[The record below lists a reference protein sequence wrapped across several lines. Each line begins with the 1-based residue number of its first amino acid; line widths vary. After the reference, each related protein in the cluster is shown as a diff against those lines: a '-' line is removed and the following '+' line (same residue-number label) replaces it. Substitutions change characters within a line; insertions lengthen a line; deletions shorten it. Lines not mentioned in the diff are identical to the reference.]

1 MTIFAQAQLTN
12 RQHCVFNLLKKEGNM
27 NDANKEKL
35 VTVFTGT
42 VWQAELI
49 KGLLDSN
56 EIPCAI
62 MDETLGA
69 ITSSYAG
76 FGKGVLVVVNEEDEK
91 KALELIKN
99 NSQEQ

>member
-1 MTIFAQAQLTN
+1 MSIFAEQQLTN
-12 RQHCVFNLLKKEGNM
+12 RQHRMFNLLKKEVNM

-42 VWQAELI
+42 VWQAEII
-49 KGLLDSN
+49 KGLLDTN
-56 EIPCAI
+56 EIPCAV
-62 MDETLGA
+62 MDETIGA

-76 FGKGVLVVVNEEDEK
+76 FGKGVLVVVNEEDEA

-99 NSQEQ
+99 SEEE

>member
-1 MTIFAQAQLTN
+1 
-12 RQHCVFNLLKKEGNM
+12 M
-27 NDANKEKL
+27 NDTNKEKL

-49 KGLLDSN
+49 KGLLDAN
-56 EIPCAI
+56 DIPCAI

-76 FGKGVLVVVNEEDEK
+76 FGKGVLVVVNEDEK
-91 KALELIKN
+91 EKALELIRN

>member
-1 MTIFAQAQLTN
+1 MT
-12 RQHCVFNLLKKEGNM
+12 
-27 NDANKEKL
+27 DANKEKL

-49 KGLLDSN
+49 KGLLDTN
-56 EIPCAI
+56 NIACAI
-62 MDETLGA
+62 MDETIGA

-76 FGKGVLVVVNEEDEK
+76 MGKGVLVVVNEDDKE
-91 KALELIKN
+91 KALEIIEN